1 MKVLIL
7 GAEDDLVM
15 HRLLMEDL
23 VLKSNLLMVSLM
35 YQTILPILVIVFVQ
49 VEVVSLPL
57 LKDDSLHG
65 QNLENCDPCLPV
77 K

>member
-35 YQTILPILVIVFVQ
+35 Y
-49 VEVVSLPL
+49 
-57 LKDDSLHG
+57 
-65 QNLENCDPCLPV
+65 
-77 K
+77 

>member
-23 VLKSNLLMVSLM
+23 VLRSNLLMVSLM

-65 QNLENCDPCLPV
+65 QNLENCDTCLLV